1 MVNVC
6 TDRCTRYVGDKCCVV
21 YTLFYVCKDL
31 SKLSMGERCCVVYV
45 LFYICKDSSKLC
57 MRERERER
65 NVERCMPCFKF
76 VKIHVRAAWET
87 GVSQIGYEISISLR
101 RPMK

>member
-1 MVNVC
+1 
-6 TDRCTRYVGDKCCVV
+6 
-21 YTLFYVCKDL
+21 
-31 SKLSMGERCCVVYV
+31 
-45 LFYICKDSSKLC
+45 
-57 MRERERER
+57 
-65 NVERCMPCFKF
+65 MPCFKF